1 MTPRTAARLVGW
13 LKRFAVAVMSV
24 LGHMVRATL
33 GMPPPPLPLSAAERE
48 VLRASIA
55 ATAERHR
62 RAAHCH
68 VCLVH
73 VHTCNSG
80 APGGDGYGDDY
91 GDSYGGAPGGYGDSY
106 GGGASGCSGS
116 TKSAQCCIIGARC
129 SSRSV
134 R

>member
-1 MTPRTAARLVGW
+1 MTPRTAPRLVGW

-80 APGGDGYGDDY
+80 APGGDGYGD
-91 GDSYGGAPGGYGDSY
+91 GYGD
-106 GGGASGCSGS
+106 SGCSGS

>member
-1 MTPRTAARLVGW
+1 MTPRAAARSVGW
-13 LKRFAVAVMSV
+13 LERFVVAVMSV

-48 VLRASIA
+48 ALRASIA
-55 ATAERHR
+55 ATAERRR

-80 APGGDGYGDDY
+80 APGGDGYGD
-91 GDSYGGAPGGYGDSY
+91 SYGGAPGGYGDSY
-106 GGGASGCSGS
+106 GGGGASGCSGS